1 MTENVENLVLEHLRA
16 LRNELREFRTR
27 HNEDMSDIKQRL
39 TMLERGIGGMKRDT
53 AELYDDHARQQAG
66 IDRLA
71 ERVDRLERRL
81 ERRDEP

>member
-27 HNEDMSDIKQRL
+27 HDEDMSDIKQRL
-39 TMLERGIGGMKRDT
+39 TTLERGIGGMKRDA
-53 AELYDDHARQQAG
+53 AELYEDHARQQAS

-71 ERVDRLERRL
+71 ERIDRIERRL
-81 ERRDEP
+81 ELRE

>member
-1 MTENVENLVLEHLRA
+1 MADNVENLVLEHLRA

-27 HNEDMSDIKQRL
+27 HDQDMSDIKQRL
-39 TMLERGIGGMKRDT
+39 ITLERGIGGMKRDT
-53 AELYDDHARQQAG
+53 AELYDDHARQQAS

-81 ERRDEP
+81 DIASA

>member
-27 HNEDMSDIKQRL
+27 HDEDMSDIKQRL
-39 TMLERGIGGMKRDT
+39 TTLERGIGGMKRDA
-53 AELYDDHARQQAG
+53 AELYEDHARQQAS

-71 ERVDRLERRL
+71 ERIDRIERHLELR
-81 ERRDEP
+81 E

>member
-1 MTENVENLVLEHLRA
+1 MTDNVENLVLEHLRA

-27 HNEDMSDIKQRL
+27 HDQDMSDIKQRL
-39 TMLERGIGGMKRDT
+39 TTLERGIGGMKRDT
-53 AELYDDHARQQAG
+53 AELYDDHARQQAS

-81 ERRDEP
+81 ELS